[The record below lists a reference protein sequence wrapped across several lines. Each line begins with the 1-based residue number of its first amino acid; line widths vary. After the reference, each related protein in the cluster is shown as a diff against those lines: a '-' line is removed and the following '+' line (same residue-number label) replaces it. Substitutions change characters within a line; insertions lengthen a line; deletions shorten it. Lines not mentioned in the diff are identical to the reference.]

1 MNTNKAIY
9 FPGLN
14 GIRAFAALMVVFAHV
29 SNRMPFFNLKSV
41 FREDIASHAVTI
53 FFTLSGFLI
62 TFLLIAEK
70 EQTGTIDIRKF
81 YIRRILRI
89 WPLYYVYL
97 LLAIIASGF
106 KVDWPIVFYLFIIA
120 NLRVSLQGILNI
132 FPGSSHLLSMI
143 GHYWSLGVEEQF
155 YSFWPWV
162 VRKSKKLWLI
172 LVILPVAFVF
182 IKAGLRLANAPY
194 GLITFFNYTR
204 FGCMAF
210 GGLGAYLY
218 FYHQDRLGFFKN
230 RLLELLTYLF
240 FATVLIGRFHITS
253 IIDHEIVAFFT
264 LVIIYNQIANS
275 KVLFSLENKVLDFLG
290 KISFGIYVYHPLII
304 FLLSLV
310 FADKLN
316 EFPLMKTI
324 LIFVMVIIFTV
335 LSAHLS
341 YQYFEQRFLKIKIK
355 YTTVKSA
362 ANKEQFIE
370 SN

>member
-1 MNTNKAIY
+1 MKESKPIY

-29 SNRMPFFNLKSV
+29 SNRLNFFNLKPIFS
-41 FREDIASHAVTI
+41 EDIATHAVTI

-62 TFLLIAEK
+62 TYLLLAEK
-70 EQTGTIDIRKF
+70 EQTGTVDIKKF
-81 YIRRILRI
+81 YVRRILRI

-106 KVDWPIVFYLFIIA
+106 KVDWPIVFYFFIIP
-120 NLRVSLQGILNI
+120 NLRVLLQGIVNI
-132 FPGSSHLLSMI
+132 FPGSTALLSMI

-162 VRKSKKLWLI
+162 VLKSKKLWLI

-218 FYHQDRLGFFKN
+218 FYHRQRLSLFKN

-240 FATVLIGRFHITS
+240 FATVLIGKFHITS
-253 IIDHEIVAFFT
+253 IVDHEIVAFFT
-264 LVIIYNQIANS
+264 LLLIYNQVENN
-275 KVLFSLENKVLDFLG
+275 KVLLSMENKLLDFLG

-304 FLLSLV
+304 YLFSMV
-310 FADKLN
+310 FANQLN
-316 EFPLMKTI
+316 GFPALKT
-324 LIFVMVIIFTV
+324 VIIFVVVIVFTIFT
-335 LSAHLS
+335 AHLS
-341 YQYFEQRFLKIKIK
+341 YQYFEKRFLKIKTK

-362 ANKEQFIE
+362 ANKEEYSE
-370 SN
+370 SK